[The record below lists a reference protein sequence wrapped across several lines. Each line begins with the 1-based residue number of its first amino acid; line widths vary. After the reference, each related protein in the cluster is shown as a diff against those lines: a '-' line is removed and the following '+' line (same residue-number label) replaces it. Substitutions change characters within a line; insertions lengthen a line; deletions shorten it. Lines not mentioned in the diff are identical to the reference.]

1 MITRSLTLAA
11 SVLAIFALSS
21 CANDKAAPK
30 PLTLLPPAAYTP
42 YLADAGRPADDR
54 KDDEARKPAEVL
66 AFSAIRPGETVLELE
81 AGRGWYSDLISQ
93 AIGPKGRLIIQF
105 PPEFAYG
112 DKAFKDR
119 MDAGRLK
126 NAIITKSHFDT
137 LDVASGSVDTVLWIL
152 GPHEIYYKPKDSNG
166 LGEELKT
173 YTEIVR
179 VLKPGGTF
187 IAMDHAANAG
197 APTST
202 GGTIHRIDPAIV
214 MSLSQSVGLKF
225 EDKSTVLANPQ
236 DDRSKLV
243 FDSTIRRHTDQFLFR
258 FVKAK

>member
-1 MITRSLTLAA
+1 MTKAFTLAA
-11 SVLAIFALSS
+11 SVLALLTASS
-21 CANDKAAPK
+21 CAMDASQPK
-30 PLTLLPPAAYTP
+30 PLAMQPASAYAP
-42 YLADAGRPADDR
+42 FLADPGRPEADR
-54 KDDEARKPAEVL
+54 NDDAARKPAEVL
-66 AFSAIRPGETVLELE
+66 AFSGIRPGETVLELE

-93 AIGPKGRLIIQF
+93 AIGPKGRLIIQY
-105 PPEFAYG
+105 PAEFAYG

-179 VLKPGGTF
+179 VLKPGGVF
-187 IAMDHAANAG
+187 IAMDHAANTG
-197 APTST
+197 SPTTT

-214 MSLSQSVGLKF
+214 LSLAQSVGLKY
-225 EDKSTVLANPQ
+225 EDKSTVLANPA
-236 DDRSKLV
+236 DDRTKMV
-243 FDSTIRRHTDQFLFR
+243 FDATIRRHTDQFLFR
-258 FVKAK
+258 FRKPG